1 MDKFL
6 SENKVSEGIR
16 EKSETGVGGS
26 VNPGVENQESKV
38 IVKKRFMLSDVE
50 NQESKV
56 IGKKRFML
64 SEYNDYVPDFSVY
77 EPLRPSE
84 AVRAMCKQCCVYN
97 THEARKCVSKSC
109 PLWLLRKRY
118 FKC

>member
-1 MDKFL
+1 MDKVL

-16 EKSETGVGGS
+16 EKCETEVGKKCETEVGES
-26 VNPGVENQESKV
+26 VNPDVENQESKV
-38 IVKKRFMLSDVE
+38 IV
-50 NQESKV
+50 
-56 IGKKRFML
+56 KKRFML

-84 AVRAMCKQCCVYN
+84 AVRAMCKQCCVYS

>member
-1 MDKFL
+1 MDKVL
-6 SENKVSEGIR
+6 SENKVSEVIVKKCKT
-16 EKSETGVGGS
+16 EVGGS
-26 VNPGVENQESKV
+26 VSP
-38 IVKKRFMLSDVE
+38 DVE
-50 NQESKV
+50 NQESNGFV
-56 IGKKRFML
+56 KKRFML

>member
-1 MDKFL
+1 MEK
-6 SENKVSEGIR
+6 NKV
-16 EKSETGVGGS
+16 
-26 VNPGVENQESKV
+26 
-38 IVKKRFMLSDVE
+38 FMLSEYNDYVPDFSCME
-50 NQESKV
+50 KNKV
-56 IGKKRFML
+56 FRL

>member
-1 MDKFL
+1 MDKVL
-6 SENKVSEGIR
+6 SENKVSEGIV
-16 EKSETGVGGS
+16 SEG
-26 VNPGVENQESKV
+26 
-38 IVKKRFMLSDVE
+38 IVSEGIV
-50 NQESKV
+50 
-56 IGKKRFML
+56 KKRFML

-77 EPLRPSE
+77 EPLRPSD
-84 AVRAMCKQCCVYN
+84 AVRAMCKQCCVYS

>member
-6 SENKVSEGIR
+6 SENKVSEGIS
-16 EKSETGVGGS
+16 EECKTEVGESVTPDVKNQKSNG
-26 VNPGVENQESKV
+26 
-38 IVKKRFMLSDVE
+38 IV
-50 NQESKV
+50 
-56 IGKKRFML
+56 KKRFML

-84 AVRAMCKQCCVYN
+84 AVKAMCKQCCVYS

>member
-1 MDKFL
+1 MDKVL
-6 SENKVSEGIR
+6 SENKRFRGIN
-16 EKSETGVGGS
+16 EKCETEVGES
-26 VNPGVENQESKV
+26 VNN
-38 IVKKRFMLSDVE
+38 DVE
-50 NQESKV
+50 NQESNGIVSGV

-84 AVRAMCKQCCVYN
+84 AVKAMCKQCCVYN

>member
-6 SENKVSEGIR
+6 SENKVSKVIG
-16 EKSETGVGGS
+16 KKCETEVGES
-26 VNPGVENQESKV
+26 VNPDVENQGSKV
-38 IVKKRFMLSDVE
+38 IVSD
-50 NQESKV
+50 V

-84 AVRAMCKQCCVYN
+84 AVKAMCKQCCVYS

>member
-1 MDKFL
+1 MDKVL

-16 EKSETGVGGS
+16 EKCETEVGES
-26 VNPGVENQESKV
+26 VNP
-38 IVKKRFMLSDVE
+38 DVE
-50 NQESKV
+50 NQETKV

-84 AVRAMCKQCCVYN
+84 AVKAMCKQCCVYSTN
-97 THEARKCVSKSC
+97 EARKCVSKSC
-109 PLWLLRKRY
+109 PL
-118 FKC
+118 

>member
-1 MDKFL
+1 MDEFL
-6 SENKVSEGIR
+6 SENKVLEEVG
-16 EKSETGVGGS
+16 EKRKTGVGES
-26 VNPGVENQESKV
+26 VGH
-38 IVKKRFMLSDVE
+38 DVE
-50 NQESKV
+50 NHGSKG
-56 IGKKRFML
+56 ICKKRFML

-84 AVRAMCKQCCVYN
+84 AVRAMCKQCCVYS

>member
-1 MDKFL
+1 MDKVL
-6 SENKVSEGIR
+6 SENKVSECIG
-16 EKSETGVGGS
+16 KKCETEVGKKCETEVGES
-26 VNPGVENQESKV
+26 VNP
-38 IVKKRFMLSDVE
+38 DVE

-64 SEYNDYVPDFSVY
+64 SEYSDYVPDFSVY

-84 AVRAMCKQCCVYN
+84 AVKAMCKQCCVYN